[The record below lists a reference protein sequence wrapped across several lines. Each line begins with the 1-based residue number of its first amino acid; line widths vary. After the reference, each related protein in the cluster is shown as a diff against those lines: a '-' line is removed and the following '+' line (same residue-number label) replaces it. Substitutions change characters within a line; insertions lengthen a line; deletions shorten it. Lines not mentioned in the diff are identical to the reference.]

1 MINII
6 NNQTGL
12 IPKQMRK
19 TMDYESFEINRHL
32 EQIRDQL
39 DRLEKK
45 IDGKLTNKYLN
56 INQVSEFTGL
66 SKSTIRRGV
75 MKGELK
81 CSKKVGRLLFT
92 EKSVRRWIDG

>member
-1 MINII
+1 
-6 NNQTGL
+6 
-12 IPKQMRK
+12 MRK
-19 TMDYESFEINRHL
+19 TMEYESFQINRQL
-32 EQIRDQL
+32 EVIREQL

-45 IDGKLTNKYLN
+45 VDGKLTNKYLN

-81 CSKKVGRLLFT
+81 CSKKVGKLLFT

>member
-1 MINII
+1 ME
-6 NNQTGL
+6 
-12 IPKQMRK
+12 
-19 TMDYESFEINRHL
+19 YESFQINRQL
-32 EQIRDQL
+32 EVIREQL

-45 IDGKLTNKYLN
+45 VDGKLTNKYLN

-81 CSKKVGRLLFT
+81 CSKKVGKLLFT